1 MLPLNLIKEN
11 LNECE
16 RRCVKMEHYTRI
28 TLEMNNQA
36 IYFDEGGNK
45 KKRKQQMLAKVLHLP
60 KLIGL
65 MHETKISLGA
75 YI

>member
-1 MLPLNLIKEN
+1 MNV
-11 LNECE
+11 CA
-16 RRCVKMEHYTRI
+16 RGCAKMEHDSRI
-28 TLEMNNQA
+28 TLEMKNQA
-36 IYFDEGGNK
+36 IYFDEGEINETKKENK
-45 KKRKQQMLAKVLHLP
+45 MIIKVLRFHP